1 MDNFVSRFRSLI
13 RKKCFSDEILTERDY
28 SRSRNLFI
36 AESCLANGIAVMATG
51 VIVSGYL
58 KFLGAN
64 DAVNGIISGIPV
76 LAGILLIFSPVVMQ
90 KMKRE
95 KWIVL
100 LFALVHRLLFASML
114 AVPLIFTDPVVRLV
128 VFVLLLA
135 MGHILGA
142 FIGPSAANW
151 LIKLIP
157 DSIRGRYL
165 GLREGITL
173 IFMAS
178 FALLMALV
186 IDYMKGIGHE
196 MLGYL
201 ICSSA
206 IFIMTI
212 GNFACLLN
220 IDEPITG
227 LEKTRIGLRQVL
239 TIPLQ
244 NHGFR
249 KIIGLSVLWSFGLQ
263 FGGPFF
269 GVYYYSVLGLDYTYI
284 ILMSLVASV
293 VRMIAAQVWGR
304 VADRKG
310 WAFVSGIAV
319 LGLGIV
325 HISYMFLNRETMYG
339 IFPLLQ
345 IASGISWAG
354 VSISMFNLQFEYAP
368 VQDRT
373 VYIAFNAAI
382 SSIAGFS
389 AVLVASLIVSLLQD
403 RIYSFLSLPM
413 SAMQF
418 LFLGSGLLIILSAGY
433 IKRFIAKS

>member
-1 MDNFVSRFRSLI
+1 
-13 RKKCFSDEILTERDY
+13 
-28 SRSRNLFI
+28 
-36 AESCLANGIAVMATG
+36 
-51 VIVSGYL
+51 
-58 KFLGAN
+58 
-64 DAVNGIISGIPV
+64 
-76 LAGILLIFSPVVMQ
+76 
-90 KMKRE
+90 
-95 KWIVL
+95 
-100 LFALVHRLLFASML
+100 ML

-345 IASGISWAG
+345 VASGISWAG